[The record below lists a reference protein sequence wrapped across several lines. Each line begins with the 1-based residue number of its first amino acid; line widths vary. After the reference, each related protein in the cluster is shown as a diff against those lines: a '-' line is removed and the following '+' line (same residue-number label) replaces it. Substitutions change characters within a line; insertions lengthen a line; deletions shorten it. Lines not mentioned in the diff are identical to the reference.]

1 MMSFQIISY
10 IKSKNLT
17 TLFTSLVKG
26 ASFYMSRRQAR
37 EIALQS
43 LFQLDFNEC
52 EVDSAIENVLS
63 HKNFMKLIVIL

>member
-1 MMSFQIISY
+1 
-10 IKSKNLT
+10 
-17 TLFTSLVKG
+17 
-26 ASFYMSRRQAR
+26 MSRRQAR

>member
-1 MMSFQIISY
+1 
-10 IKSKNLT
+10 
-17 TLFTSLVKG
+17 
-26 ASFYMSRRQAR
+26 MSRRQAR

-63 HKNFMKLIVIL
+63 HKYEVIIKPPKKRQRL

>member
-1 MMSFQIISY
+1 
-10 IKSKNLT
+10 
-17 TLFTSLVKG
+17 
-26 ASFYMSRRQAR
+26 MSRRQAR

-63 HKNFMKLIVIL
+63 HKKLHEADCDFVRILVSWY

>member
-1 MMSFQIISY
+1 
-10 IKSKNLT
+10 
-17 TLFTSLVKG
+17 
-26 ASFYMSRRQAR
+26 MSRRQAR

-63 HKNFMKLIVIL
+63 HKKLHEADCDFVRILEKI